1 MSNTEGAGEHKWC
14 PACGKM
20 LEPGTVVCTRCGRNL
35 RTGRSARTL
44 VTPKRAAG
52 RVGPGLVLSAAAA
65 SAGGAGWGLLT
76 AGVGVPLGYVAIAV
90 GLLSGGAFLLLARRR
105 SAELAFVVAGIA
117 LVGLIIGK
125 VAAISG
131 DVPRLAAARAKD
143 DRLVREGMV
152 EDMRA
157 KNEIEPEVAEIM
169 LDEEATV
176 PPGEM
181 KKRYERADARIKKR
195 MAGLT
200 WEQRQRLAR
209 ASAEQFIDQ
218 LGLAERVRR
227 RFSPWDA
234 LWFLLALVAAGRL
247 AYGRGPG
254 H

>member
-1 MSNTEGAGEHKWC
+1 M
-14 PACGKM
+14 
-20 LEPGTVVCTRCGRNL
+20 
-35 RTGRSARTL
+35 
-44 VTPKRAAG
+44 
-52 RVGPGLVLSAAAA
+52 SAAAA